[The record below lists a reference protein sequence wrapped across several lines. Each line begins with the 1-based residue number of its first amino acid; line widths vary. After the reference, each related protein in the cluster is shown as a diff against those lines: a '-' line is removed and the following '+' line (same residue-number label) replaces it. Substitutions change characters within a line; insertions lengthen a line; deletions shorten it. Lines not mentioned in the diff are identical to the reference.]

1 MADHIQSWMISWE
14 VFRVRS
20 LQVVIGLFL
29 AGIEEKSLAI
39 KQAKGAFRWAHVEQL
54 EIQKRGSGVCVC
66 MCFTEPQ
73 VPKFYQATSTIAAY
87 FHIDAALLNSSV
99 SSTSV
104 RYQ

>member
-14 VFRVRS
+14 VFRVGS

-66 MCFTEPQ
+66 AC
-73 VPKFYQATSTIAAY
+73 VLWNLKFQNSIKPHLQLL
-87 FHIDAALLNSSV
+87 HIFI
-99 SSTSV
+99 
-104 RYQ
+104 